1 MEVYFLRHGEA
12 GQRVPVAARDTER
25 ALTAAGRKEI
35 EEVGE
40 GMAELGLKFDVVATS
55 PLKRAKE
62 TAVIVNKAL
71 KRKPS
76 VEEWAELAPEGN
88 RNALYERLRKLR
100 PDYAVMFVGHEPYL
114 TTSIGEIV
122 GRDGPGSSSVRI
134 VLKKG
139 GLAKVSLTGLNPRI
153 AGELRWLLTPKQLRK
168 MA

>member
-1 MEVYFLRHGEA
+1 MEIYFLRHGEA
-12 GQRVPVAARDTER
+12 GKRVPIASRDTER
-25 ALTAAGRKEI
+25 ALTASGRKEV

-62 TAVIVNKAL
+62 TASIVNKAL
-71 KRKPS
+71 NRKHP
-76 VEEWAELAPEGN
+76 VEEWSELAPDGN
-88 RNALYERLRKLR
+88 RNALYDRLRKLR
-100 PDYAVMFVGHEPYL
+100 LGSTVMFVGHEPYL

-122 GRDGPGSSSVRI
+122 GRDGVGSSSPRI

-139 GLAKVSLTGLNPRI
+139 GLAKVSVTGVNPRVM
-153 AGELRWLLTPKQLRK
+153 GELRWLLTPKQIRK

>member
-1 MEVYFLRHGEA
+1 M
-12 GQRVPVAARDTER
+12 
-25 ALTAAGRKEI
+25 
-35 EEVGE
+35 
-40 GMAELGLKFDVVATS
+40 
-55 PLKRAKE
+55 
-62 TAVIVNKAL
+62 
-71 KRKPS
+71 
-76 VEEWAELAPEGN
+76 
-88 RNALYERLRKLR
+88 LYERLRKLR

-139 GLAKVSLTGLNPRI
+139 GLAKVSLTGFNPRI